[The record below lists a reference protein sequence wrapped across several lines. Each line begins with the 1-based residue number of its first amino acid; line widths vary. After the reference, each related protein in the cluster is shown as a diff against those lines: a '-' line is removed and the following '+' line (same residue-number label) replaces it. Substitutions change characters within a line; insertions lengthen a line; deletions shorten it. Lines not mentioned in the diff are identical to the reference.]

1 MKVTKGVIWALA
13 GVLTLGAVLGG
24 GPVWTAA
31 LAHAGEEPP
40 SSAVPAVP
48 GKGVP
53 EQLALARLGGLGL
66 TEEDAEALW
75 ADLGEDRRRE
85 LIRSLGAPE
94 WLDYLAFGF
103 SWWDRLDRYE
113 AYHAQHPELT
123 AEEAVVRVNAG
134 LDAPPYGDP
143 EEVEDPD
150 SLTALVNQYH
160 ALPADYAPKVV
171 YLTAAYTNQRDRLR
185 PVACRAFMEMADAA
199 AREGLRIYNAS
210 AYRSYTTQKWVYQRY
225 VNQEGT
231 QEADTYSARMTRAHN
246 DAFRRAYGQPRLF
259 IRRQCDAFGIRKTFL
274 VFHGQGGV
282 DVFAILLGNAAIFF
296 AAGVRGLQRGRLFR
310 RKRLRQHLRP
320 ADITNYFFV
329 KTIHAEP
336 PFQRRQKSHF
346 SPPSVSIHAP
356 SRTSHPKAAV
366 VFPAAPTRAFSR
378 LPPTVISPHSTTGIL
393 RVPPASVEYSA

>member
-48 GKGVP
+48 GKAVP

-66 TEEDAEALW
+66 TEDSAEALW

-85 LIRSLGAPE
+85 LLRSLGAPE

-123 AEEAVVRVNAG
+123 AEEAVVRVNIG

-160 ALPADYAPKVV
+160 ALPAD
-171 YLTAAYTNQRDRLR
+171 
-185 PVACRAFMEMADAA
+185 
-199 AREGLRIYNAS
+199 
-210 AYRSYTTQKWVYQRY
+210 
-225 VNQEGT
+225 
-231 QEADTYSARMTRAHN
+231 
-246 DAFRRAYGQPRLF
+246 
-259 IRRQCDAFGIRKTFL
+259 
-274 VFHGQGGV
+274 
-282 DVFAILLGNAAIFF
+282 
-296 AAGVRGLQRGRLFR
+296 AGPL
-310 RKRLRQHLRP
+310 
-320 ADITNYFFV
+320 
-329 KTIHAEP
+329 
-336 PFQRRQKSHF
+336 
-346 SPPSVSIHAP
+346 
-356 SRTSHPKAAV
+356 
-366 VFPAAPTRAFSR
+366 
-378 LPPTVISPHSTTGIL
+378 
-393 RVPPASVEYSA
+393 

>member
-40 SSAVPAVP
+40 SSAVPAP
-48 GKGVP
+48 P
-53 EQLALARLGGLGL
+53 
-66 TEEDAEALW
+66 
-75 ADLGEDRRRE
+75 
-85 LIRSLGAPE
+85 SPGAPE

-123 AEEAVVRVNAG
+123 AEEAVVRVNIG

-185 PVACRAFMEMADAA
+185 PVACRAFMKMADAA
-199 AREGLRIYNAS
+199 AQEGLRIYNAS

-231 QEADTYSARMTRAHN
+231 QEADTYSARPGCSEHQTGLALDINTASLSDHFEETEEYAWLVENSWR
-246 DAFRRAYGQPRLF
+246 YGF
-259 IRRQCDAFGIRKTFL
+259 I
-274 VFHGQGGV
+274 
-282 DVFAILLGNAAIFF
+282 
-296 AAGVRGLQRGRLFR
+296 
-310 RKRLRQHLRP
+310 LRFP
-320 ADITNYFFV
+320 EGKEEITGYQF
-329 KTIHAEP
+329 EP
-336 PFQRRQKSHF
+336 WHYRY
-346 SPPSVSIHAP
+346 VG
-356 SRTSHPKAAV
+356 
-366 VFPAAPTRAFSR
+366 PAAA
-378 LPPTVISPHSTTGIL
+378 
-393 RVPPASVEYSA
+393 RVCYENGWTLEEYHARQPAPDR

>member
-31 LAHAGEEPP
+31 LAHAGEEPL

-48 GKGVP
+48 GKAVP

-66 TEEDAEALW
+66 TEDSAEALW

-85 LIRSLGAPE
+85 LLRSLGAPE

-123 AEEAVVRVNAG
+123 AEKAVVRVNIG

-185 PVACRAFMEMADAA
+185 PVASRAFMKMADAA
-199 AREGLRIYNAS
+199 AQEGLRIYNAS

-231 QEADTYSARMTRAHN
+231 QEADTYSARPGCSEHQTGLALDINTASLSDHFEETEEYAWLVENSWR
-246 DAFRRAYGQPRLF
+246 YGF
-259 IRRQCDAFGIRKTFL
+259 I
-274 VFHGQGGV
+274 
-282 DVFAILLGNAAIFF
+282 
-296 AAGVRGLQRGRLFR
+296 
-310 RKRLRQHLRP
+310 LRFP
-320 ADITNYFFV
+320 EGKEEITGYQF
-329 KTIHAEP
+329 EP
-336 PFQRRQKSHF
+336 WHYRY
-346 SPPSVSIHAP
+346 VG
-356 SRTSHPKAAV
+356 
-366 VFPAAPTRAFSR
+366 PAAA
-378 LPPTVISPHSTTGIL
+378 
-393 RVPPASVEYSA
+393 RVCYENGWTLEEYHARQPAPDR

>member
-1 MKVTKGVIWALA
+1 M
-13 GVLTLGAVLGG
+13 
-24 GPVWTAA
+24 WTAA

-40 SSAVPAVP
+40 SGAVPAVP

-123 AEEAVVRVNAG
+123 AEEAVVRVNIG
-134 LDAPPYGDP
+134 H
-143 EEVEDPD
+143 
-150 SLTALVNQYH
+150 H

-185 PVACRAFMEMADAA
+185 PVACQAFMEMADAA

-225 VNQEGT
+225 VNQEGA
-231 QEADTYSARMTRAHN
+231 QEADTYSARPGCSEHQTGLALDINTASLSDHFEETEEYAWLVENSWRYGFILR
-246 DAFRRAYGQPRLF
+246 FRRRPGSAMR
-259 IRRQCDAFGIRKTFL
+259 T
-274 VFHGQGGV
+274 GGPWRSTTPGSP
-282 DVFAILLGNAAIFF
+282 LRTGN
-296 AAGVRGLQRGRLFR
+296 RGR
-310 RKRLRQHLRP
+310 
-320 ADITNYFFV
+320 FV
-329 KTIHAEP
+329 KFVA
-336 PFQRRQKSHF
+336 
-346 SPPSVSIHAP
+346 
-356 SRTSHPKAAV
+356 
-366 VFPAAPTRAFSR
+366 
-378 LPPTVISPHSTTGIL
+378 
-393 RVPPASVEYSA
+393 

>member
-48 GKGVP
+48 GKAVP

-66 TEEDAEALW
+66 TEDSAEALW

-85 LIRSLGAPE
+85 LLRSLGAPE
-94 WLDYLAFGF
+94 WLDYLVFGF

-123 AEEAVVRVNAG
+123 AEEAVVRVNIG

-185 PVACRAFMEMADAA
+185 PVACRAFMKMADAA
-199 AREGLRIYNAS
+199 AQEGLRIYNAS

-225 VNQEGT
+225 VNQAGPGH
-231 QEADTYSARMTRAHN
+231 QHR
-246 DAFRRAYGQPRLF
+246 QPQRPL
-259 IRRQCDAFGIRKTFL
+259 RGD
-274 VFHGQGGV
+274 GGV
-282 DVFAILLGNAAIFF
+282 RLAGGEQLALRLHPPLSGGEGGDHRLSVRALALPLCGTGGGPGLLRERVDPG
-296 AAGVRGLQRGRLFR
+296 GVP
-310 RKRLRQHLRP
+310 RP
-320 ADITNYFFV
+320 A
-329 KTIHAEP
+329 A
-336 PFQRRQKSHF
+336 R
-346 SPPSVSIHAP
+346 
-356 SRTSHPKAAV
+356 SRPVAGAD
-366 VFPAAPTRAFSR
+366 
-378 LPPTVISPHSTTGIL
+378 L
-393 RVPPASVEYSA
+393 

>member
-123 AEEAVVRVNAG
+123 AEEAVVRVNIG

-171 YLTAAYTNQRDRLR
+171 YLTAAYTNQGLYGDGGRRR
-185 PVACRAFMEMADAA
+185 PGGAAD
-199 AREGLRIYNAS
+199 L
-210 AYRSYTTQKWVYQRY
+210 
-225 VNQEGT
+225 
-231 QEADTYSARMTRAHN
+231 
-246 DAFRRAYGQPRLF
+246 
-259 IRRQCDAFGIRKTFL
+259 
-274 VFHGQGGV
+274 
-282 DVFAILLGNAAIFF
+282 
-296 AAGVRGLQRGRLFR
+296 
-310 RKRLRQHLRP
+310 
-320 ADITNYFFV
+320 
-329 KTIHAEP
+329 
-336 PFQRRQKSHF
+336 
-346 SPPSVSIHAP
+346 
-356 SRTSHPKAAV
+356 
-366 VFPAAPTRAFSR
+366 
-378 LPPTVISPHSTTGIL
+378 
-393 RVPPASVEYSA
+393 

>member
-31 LAHAGEEPP
+31 LAHTPEGA
-40 SSAVPAVP
+40 PANTIPAAP
-48 GKGVP
+48 GKAVP

-66 TEEDAEALW
+66 AEDSAEALW

-85 LIRSLGAPE
+85 LLRSLGAPE
-94 WLDYLAFGF
+94 WLDYLAFSF

-123 AEEAVVRVNAG
+123 VEEAVVRVNIG

-185 PVACRAFMEMADAA
+185 PVACQAFMKMADAA
-199 AREGLRIYNAS
+199 AQEGLRIYNAS

-225 VNQEGT
+225 VNQEGA
-231 QEADTYSARMTRAHN
+231 QEADTYSARPGCSEHQTGLALDINTASLSDHFEETEEYAWLVENSWR
-246 DAFRRAYGQPRLF
+246 YGF
-259 IRRQCDAFGIRKTFL
+259 I
-274 VFHGQGGV
+274 
-282 DVFAILLGNAAIFF
+282 
-296 AAGVRGLQRGRLFR
+296 
-310 RKRLRQHLRP
+310 LRFP
-320 ADITNYFFV
+320 EGKEEITGYQF
-329 KTIHAEP
+329 EP
-336 PFQRRQKSHF
+336 WHYRY
-346 SPPSVSIHAP
+346 VG
-356 SRTSHPKAAV
+356 
-366 VFPAAPTRAFSR
+366 PAAA
-378 LPPTVISPHSTTGIL
+378 
-393 RVPPASVEYSA
+393 RVCHENGWTLEEYHARQPALNW

>member
-40 SSAVPAVP
+40 SSTVPAVP
-48 GKGVP
+48 GKAVP

-66 TEEDAEALW
+66 TEDSAEALW

-85 LIRSLGAPE
+85 LLRSLGAPE
-94 WLDYLAFGF
+94 WLDYLVFGF

-113 AYHAQHPELT
+113 TYHAQHPELT
-123 AEEAVVRVNAG
+123 AEEAVVRVNIG

-185 PVACRAFMEMADAA
+185 PVACRAFMKMADAA
-199 AREGLRIYNAS
+199 AQEGLRIYNAS

-231 QEADTYSARMTRAHN
+231 QEADTYSARPGCSEHQTGLALDINTASLSDHFEETEEYAWLVENSWR
-246 DAFRRAYGQPRLF
+246 YGF
-259 IRRQCDAFGIRKTFL
+259 I
-274 VFHGQGGV
+274 
-282 DVFAILLGNAAIFF
+282 
-296 AAGVRGLQRGRLFR
+296 
-310 RKRLRQHLRP
+310 LRFP
-320 ADITNYFFV
+320 EGKEEITGYQF
-329 KTIHAEP
+329 EP
-336 PFQRRQKSHF
+336 WHYRY
-346 SPPSVSIHAP
+346 VG
-356 SRTSHPKAAV
+356 
-366 VFPAAPTRAFSR
+366 PAAA
-378 LPPTVISPHSTTGIL
+378 
-393 RVPPASVEYSA
+393 RVCYENGWTLEEYHARQPAPDR